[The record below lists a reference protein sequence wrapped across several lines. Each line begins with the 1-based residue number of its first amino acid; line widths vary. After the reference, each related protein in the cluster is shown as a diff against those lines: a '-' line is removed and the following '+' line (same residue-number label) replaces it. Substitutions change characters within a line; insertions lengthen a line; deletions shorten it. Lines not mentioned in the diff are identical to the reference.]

1 MSRPGLAANGP
12 QREVF
17 VNSATAG
24 GYSSHGGCYQQA
36 ERAPVLPRG
45 FFFGVTWGT
54 GAPPPQGKVRAKCTH
69 TCGPVAQGKVGGR
82 ENDCD
87 SEVLAGLAT

>member
-54 GAPPPQGKVRAKCTH
+54 GAPPPPGKGEGQVHSHVWASGT
-69 TCGPVAQGKVGGR
+69 GESWG
-82 ENDCD
+82 
-87 SEVLAGLAT
+87 